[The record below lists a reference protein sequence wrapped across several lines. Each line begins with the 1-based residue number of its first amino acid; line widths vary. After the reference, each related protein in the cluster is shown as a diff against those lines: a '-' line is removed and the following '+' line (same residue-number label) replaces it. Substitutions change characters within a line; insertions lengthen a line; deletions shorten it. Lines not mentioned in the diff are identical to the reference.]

1 MNIITY
7 YVTSTQVT
15 SDTIRHLE
23 EKLMGTAKLING
35 TQTDESFLDRVDSD
49 VQTDIIHM
57 DEPEKDGN
65 DYKEAKERMV
75 MLEMMESLKER
86 IRELESNLKA
96 KDELIHGFKIIRPTH
111 PEDDHT
117 SIFSELQEA
126 LEV

>member
-1 MNIITY
+1 M
-7 YVTSTQVT
+7 
-15 SDTIRHLE
+15 
-23 EKLMGTAKLING
+23 ING

-49 VQTDIIHM
+49 VQTDVIHM
-57 DEPEKDGN
+57 DEPEKDRD
-65 DYKEAKERMV
+65 DYKETKERMA

-111 PEDDHT
+111 PEDDHS

-126 LEV
+126 LEVCHS